1 MRSRLPSMKMS
12 CSMPTW
18 KLRLMNRNHELS
30 EYKLGLLFWSN
41 FLCGRRNFSHRLS
54 EPLHLWKE
62 EYDCWSHLCC
72 SYRNRAPLPQE
83 PFAVVRIT
91 STWAC
96 GYIYISISA
105 EWEKIK
111 KINLGSPG
119 SALSWMT
126 QWHYMVLYLK
136 YCRILQAR
144 TCSCG
149 SVWW

>member
-1 MRSRLPSMKMS
+1 MRSRLPSMKTS

-54 EPLHLWKE
+54 APLHLWKE

-105 EWEKIK
+105 EWEKIEK
-111 KINLGSPG
+111 NKPWISRQCFILDDTMTLYGLILKILPNSPG
-119 SALSWMT
+119 ENM
-126 QWHYMVLYLK
+126 
-136 YCRILQAR
+136 
-144 TCSCG
+144 
-149 SVWW
+149 